1 MIDTNRISE
10 EPSAASAEIDGTTR
24 ALHVLL
30 VEDNAGDIRLIRE
43 LIREGSARFD
53 VEVTGRLAEGCLRL
67 RRGDINLVLLDLSLP
82 DSHGIETFQKLHRA
96 APDVPVIVL
105 SGLSNEAVAVQAV
118 HEGAQDYL
126 VKGEGDSKLLV
137 RSMRY
142 ALERSAVARQLGRYA
157 EELRRKNT
165 QMEADIAM
173 ARELQLCFLPQQ
185 YPVFPPEASPEKSV
199 LQFCH
204 CYLPAAEVGGDFFTV
219 FPVSATT
226 AGIFICD
233 VMGHGLRAALLTAVL
248 RGVMEELKPGAS
260 EPARFLGDVNR
271 SFLSILRRTE
281 ETILATAFYA
291 LIDAK
296 AGGIRYASAG
306 HPSPLRVDRRA
317 GDVLPIRGSGG
328 PQGPALG
335 VFEQAVYSEGQEQF
349 RDGDFLFLFTDGVYE
364 ATSKEGDEFGP
375 ERLRDVIRAHLRL
388 PGRQILDD
396 VLAAVQGFSGTRT
409 FEDDVCLVG
418 MEFAAAWPGGVN
430 G

>member
-1 MIDTNRISE
+1 MIDTNRMSE
-10 EPSAASAEIDGTTR
+10 ESAAAAVTEGATPTLR
-24 ALHVLL
+24 VLL

-43 LIREGSARFD
+43 LIREGSAGFE
-53 VEVTGRLAEGCLRL
+53 VEVTGRLAEGCSRL
-67 RRGDINLVLLDLSLP
+67 RRGDVSLVLLDLSLP
-82 DSHGIETFQKLHRA
+82 DSHGIETFQKLHRV
-96 APDVPVIVL
+96 APEVPVIVL

-137 RSMRY
+137 RAMRY
-142 ALERSAVARQLGRYA
+142 ALERSAVARQLSRYA

-165 QMEADIAM
+165 QMEADMAM

-185 YPVFPPEASPEKSV
+185 YPVFPPDAPSEKSV
-199 LQFCH
+199 IQFCH
-204 CYLPAAEVGGDFFTV
+204 RYLPAAAVGGDFFTV
-219 FPVSATT
+219 FPVGATT

-260 EPARFLGDVNR
+260 EPGRFLGEVNR

-281 ETILATAFYA
+281 ETILATGFYA
-291 LIDAK
+291 LVDAK
-296 AGGIRYASAG
+296 SGGIRYASAG

-317 GDVLPIRGSGG
+317 GEVVPVRGSTG

-335 VFEQAVYSEGQEQF
+335 VFEQAVYPEDRASF
-349 RDGDFLFLFTDGVYE
+349 KDGDFLFLFTDGVYE

-375 ERLRDVIRAHLRL
+375 ERLREVIRAHLRR
-388 PGRQILDD
+388 PGPQILDD
-396 VLAAVQGFSGTRT
+396 VLAAVQGFSGAQT

-418 MEFAAAWPGGVN
+418 IEFAAAWPDGDN

>member
-1 MIDTNRISE
+1 MDTNRMSDV
-10 EPSAASAEIDGTTR
+10 SATATAATEGAPPVLR
-24 ALHVLL
+24 VLL

-43 LIREGSARFD
+43 LIREGSAGFE
-53 VEVTGRLAEGCLRL
+53 VEVTGRLAEGSARL
-67 RRGDINLVLLDLSLP
+67 ARGDIALVLLDLSLP
-82 DSHGIETFQKLHRA
+82 DSHGIETFQKLHQA
-96 APDVPVIVL
+96 VPDIPVIVL

-137 RSMRY
+137 RAMRY
-142 ALERSAVARQLGRYA
+142 ALERSAVARQLSRYA

-165 QMEADIAM
+165 QMEADIEM

-185 YPVFPPEASPEKSV
+185 YPVFPPDAPPEKSV
-199 LQFCH
+199 LQFSH
-204 CYLPAAEVGGDFFTV
+204 RYLPAAEVGGDFFTV
-219 FPVSATT
+219 LPVSSHS

-281 ETILATAFYA
+281 ETILATGFYA
-291 LIDAK
+291 VIDAQ

-306 HPSPLRVDRRA
+306 HPSPLRVDRQA
-317 GDVLPIRGSGG
+317 GDVTAVRGPHG

-335 VFEQAVYSEGQEQF
+335 VFEQAVYAEGRAPF
-349 RDGDFLFLFTDGVYE
+349 KAGDFLFLFTDGVYE
-364 ATSKEGDEFGP
+364 TTSRDGDEFGLN
-375 ERLRDVIRAHLRL
+375 RLRDVIRARLRR
-388 PGRQILDD
+388 PGPQIVDD
-396 VLAAVQGFSGTRT
+396 VLAAVQGFSGART

-418 MEFAAAWPGGVN
+418 IEYAAPWPDKVN